1 MINKIYKVGIYI
13 RLSREDGDNLESES
27 VKNQRTFLHKYLEE
41 STDFIL
47 TGEYVDDG
55 YSGSNFNRP
64 AWLKLLN
71 DIDNKKIDTIIT
83 KDLSRMGRDY
93 ISMGNYIE
101 RVFPENSIRYIA
113 VNDDI
118 DTLYETPGL
127 EFLQFKLV
135 FNDYYLKDTS
145 KKIRKIIKTKK
156 QEGQFLGWKAVYGY
170 KKDPNNKYK
179 LIIDE
184 NVRHVVKY
192 MFDLALQGN
201 SPRQIAN
208 ILNKEK
214 IPNPSSY
221 AGLNRGIKTSSYKL
235 WCPRTINDMLSNET
249 YIGNLTQG
257 KRKKIT
263 YKSEKEIRLPKEEWI
278 ITENTHEPI
287 IDKNTFSTVNN
298 ILKKNKNKV
307 NNKNVYMLSGF
318 MYCKECGHAIGINK
332 SSDKKRKYT
341 VCTYYASHSKY
352 KLCTPHSNNYDKLE
366 KIVLEN
372 LKQLCNSNIDKD
384 KFKRE
389 IKEELKKKS
398 LKTKIEKEINVLEVK
413 MKKNLNYIDKIYEDK
428 LNGEITKETFQRL
441 TIKYQKE
448 NELKKKEIK
457 ELQEK
462 LTNIIENNEKE
473 TLNKIDNFLSF
484 QKLDRNLLVNLIDKI
499 IIDKDKNIKIYYKFN
514 A

>member
-184 NVRHVVKY
+184 NVSPIVKY

-263 YKSEKEIRLPKEEWI
+263 YKSKKEIRLPKEEWI

-298 ILKKNKNKV
+298 LLKKNKNKV
-307 NNKNVYMLSGF
+307 NNKNVYLLSGF

-366 KIVLEN
+366 KIVLES

-499 IIDKDKNIKIYYKFN
+499 MIDKNKNIKIYYKFN

>member
-184 NVRHVVKY
+184 NVSPIVKY

-263 YKSEKEIRLPKEEWI
+263 YKSKKEIRVPKEEWI

-298 ILKKNKNKV
+298 LLKKNKNKV
-307 NNKNVYMLSGF
+307 NNKNVYLLSGF

-366 KIVLEN
+366 KIVLES

-413 MKKNLNYIDKIYEDK
+413 VKKNLNYIDKIYEDK

-499 IIDKDKNIKIYYKFN
+499 IIDKNKNIEIYYKFN